1 MQKKFSDGCSKL
13 FDRYDEKI
21 ENFLGENLVKTKEK
35 NNRRRRVVISGP
47 VLVAQIIGAFLV
59 GGTITG
65 AVVHRNNDK
74 IEQKRKIMEE
84 QIQVLNQQTD
94 LNGKIFQEITD
105 FLQRDQSLV
114 LNGEQ
119 GVLLEITF
127 EKHC

>member
-1 MQKKFSDGCSKL
+1 
-13 FDRYDEKI
+13 
-21 ENFLGENLVKTKEK
+21 
-35 NNRRRRVVISGP
+35 
-47 VLVAQIIGAFLV
+47 
-59 GGTITG
+59 
-65 AVVHRNNDK
+65 VVHRNNDK